1 MKSAFDTNADAFID
15 DTCKKRRKGM
25 KNTLKAVAALICA
38 AIVLVSC
45 SDNSKT
51 ELEQNTGDYDFIYE
65 VINNSSAKLIIKN
78 YIRDVNASDYKAGI
92 VIESSEVVLAVGETY
107 QFKYNTTDL
116 CSTYTSSN
124 YYLGCY
130 FYPTGKLESGGWEN
144 VLSCSNW
151 KHTVT
156 VLDSSTNY
164 ITGVNYW
171 NKINISSLV
180 QSDRTYDFIYEV
192 VNNTSGTLSIA
203 NYLRNSSINN
213 YYDSFIARSAEFIT
227 LAVGETYQYKYNLT
241 ELKKTYLGSSLSLGC
256 YFYPSGKWQCSGW
269 ENDLTTTTNQKNTVT
284 VTDASSDYCMN
295 GENTWSNLQ

>member
-1 MKSAFDTNADAFID
+1 
-15 DTCKKRRKGM
+15 M
-25 KNTLKAVAALICA
+25 KNTLKVVAALICA

-45 SDNSKT
+45 SDNSSNV
-51 ELEQNTGDYDFIYE
+51 LQQNTDNYDFIFE
-65 VINNSSAKLIIKN
+65 IVNNSGDKLTVSNYVRDKSVSDFNSSIITKTD
-78 YIRDVNASDYKAGI
+78 DVELAAG
-92 VIESSEVVLAVGETY
+92 ESY
-107 QFKYNTTDL
+107 QFKYNVAAL
-116 CSTYTSSN
+116 ESRYSSEKT
-124 YYLGCY
+124 LIGCY
-130 FYPTGKLESGGWEN
+130 IYYDEQEIHEDYWESSIEYP
-144 VLSCSNW
+144 NW
-151 KHTVT
+151 KRIITIL
-156 VLDSSTNY
+156 LDAGEIKYTQ
-164 ITGVNYW
+164 TW
-171 NKINISSLV
+171 NKINISGLAQNADS
-180 QSDRTYDFIYEV
+180 YDFIYEV

-269 ENDLTTTTNQKNTVT
+269 ENDLTTTTNQKHTVT